1 MEHHPANQPLVAAY
15 AGEGTSQHSTYLL
28 ESVWSFIAT
37 RDVVVEQALSILLDF
52 ENLQLG
58 RKLES
63 YTISG
68 RVCILLAI
76 GIVRCVVRKLA

>member
-37 RDVVVEQALSILLDF
+37 RDVIVEQALSLRASVPIS
-52 ENLQLG
+52 NVRNG
-58 RKLES
+58 NIGPVGSWLEMH
-63 YTISG
+63 G
-68 RVCILLAI
+68 
-76 GIVRCVVRKLA
+76 KE